1 MGMATIDSGYVL
13 DKEIDA
19 KTQFSRETKSPISD
33 VLQPAKPKVG
43 ELLKAVDASEGVE
56 VGGEI
61 GGESDNSDGALDE
74 NKVGGGGYLSVTS

>member
-1 MGMATIDSGYVL
+1 MATIDSGYVL

-19 KTQFSRETKSPISD
+19 KTQFSRATKSTISE

-43 ELLKAVDASEGVE
+43 ELLKVVDASEGAE

-61 GGESDNSDGALDE
+61 GGESDSSDGARDE
-74 NKVGGGGYLSVTS
+74 YKVGGGGYLSVTF